1 MNALVGPAPQ
11 SPELLLEPTVILMAA
26 NTESSVSRLA
36 PQIMSNPDLDNATG
50 VDDGEKVQAADDDR
64 SSSLSELGDRAGIE
78 HSSRAASEAN
88 DTEAETERLEDSP
101 QKQRKQRNVV
111 LSSTNGTHGDHQ
123 TQPVAR
129 TRTLPGQF
137 ASPGWSS
144 TENSHK
150 EWLTVS

>member
-11 SPELLLEPTVILMAA
+11 SPELLLEHTVILMAA
-26 NTESSVSRLA
+26 NTVSSVSRLA
-36 PQIMSNPDLDNATG
+36 PQIMSSPGLDNATG
-50 VDDGEKVQAADDDR
+50 VNDGEKVQAADDDR
-64 SSSLSELGDRAGIE
+64 SSSLSELGDRGGIE

-111 LSSTNGTHGDHQ
+111 LSSHQ
-123 TQPVAR
+123 TQSVAR

-137 ASPGWSS
+137 TSPGWSS
-144 TENSHK
+144 TEIFHK
-150 EWLTVS
+150 EWLTVF